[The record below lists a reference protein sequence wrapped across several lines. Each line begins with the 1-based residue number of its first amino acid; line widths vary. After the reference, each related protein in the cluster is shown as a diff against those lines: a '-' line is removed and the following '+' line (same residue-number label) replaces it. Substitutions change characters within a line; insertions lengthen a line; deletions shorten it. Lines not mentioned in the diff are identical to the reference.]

1 MYGKRATSSS
11 WHWLSPIKNIIEIK
25 KEKKKKETQN
35 ELRTED
41 FINFYKFC

>member
-1 MYGKRATSSS
+1 MEKEQLHLLGIGFHPLKTLLKSKKKR
-11 WHWLSPIKNIIEIK
+11 
-25 KEKKKKETQN
+25 KKKETQN